1 MRGGVRVFAAAAS
14 VFLGAAAARPADVLN
29 VAVVKYI
36 RPSPHEPI
44 LAPTLKALRDRFGDS
59 RVHVTELTMQ
69 DLEAASTSSTGPA
82 TLPHSQAAPTPIPT
96 TAKAPPSSSVPKAT
110 SPPGPIFSAAALP
123 LRPRRGLRRCA
134 SKAKSPAA
142 ATTPTDFFPSGSTRA
157 RPTPR

>member
-69 DLEAASTSSTGPA
+69 DLEAAIEERA
-82 TLPHSQAAPTPIPT
+82 ID
-96 TAKAPPSSSVPKAT
+96 
-110 SPPGPIFSAAALP
+110 IFIASAGFYRFNVINGARDLAAL
-123 LRPRRGLRRCA
+123 A
-134 SKAKSPAA
+134 SRSYPDPNHGEGS
-142 ATTPTDFFPSGSTRA
+142 TTIPTDFFPSGSTRA
-157 RPTPR
+157 LPTPR